1 MHLFP
6 DVSTPPTDCRPC
18 RRVSRSIRSLGPY
31 ANTST
36 SLDSKGVF
44 TEGLED
50 LQLRLDEHFYTSVQ
64 PFEVDMAAVLSSE
77 IAFAPLATVGGD
89 VELDLNKVAHS
100 TLTPE
105 QKEAK
110 KLVKRVM
117 KGLQPLFDDAR
128 HAEADLAGRPYEKL
142 PDLETLLNQKLQR
155 RSSLQSAELSVRQT
169 TETDQV
175 LDVHNGDLLPD
186 GEAEAV
192 AAKDEEMH
200 LAPTPDDNAADAH
213 HMAHDEAAD
222 EAAIAA
228 QLGQDAMH
236 ASNEPLQETA
246 MDLDIAS
253 SHAQP
258 LTPPRSEKNLLNP
271 LGQGGIPWYMEPFDI
286 HGTTMYEERY
296 TGREV
301 LREMSEELS
310 ELDDD
315 ILDGLADSDPIQP
328 SDAPDA
334 NAAVI
339 RKAARKKQKRS
350 RGW

>member
-1 MHLFP
+1 L
-6 DVSTPPTDCRPC
+6 S
-18 RRVSRSIRSLGPY
+18 
-31 ANTST
+31 
-36 SLDSKGVF
+36 SLDSKGIF

-64 PFEVDMAAVLSSE
+64 PFEVDMAVVLSSE
-77 IAFAPLATVGGD
+77 ITFAPIGTVGGD
-89 VELDLNKVAHS
+89 IELDLNRVAHS
-100 TLTPE
+100 TLTSE
-105 QKEAK
+105 QKETK
-110 KLVKRVM
+110 KLVKRIM
-117 KGLQPLFDDAR
+117 KGLQPLFDDAK

-155 RSSLQSAELSVRQT
+155 RSSIYSAELNIRQT
-169 TETDQV
+169 TETDQFI
-175 LDVHNGDLLPD
+175 DGHNGDQLPD

-192 AAKDEEMH
+192 AAKDEEMQ

-213 HMAHDEAAD
+213 HTAHDDAAD

-236 ASNEPLQETA
+236 ASNDPLQETL
-246 MDLDIAS
+246 MDMDNAT

-271 LGQGGIPWYMEPFDI
+271 LGQGGIPWYMDPFDI

-315 ILDGLADSDPIQP
+315 ILDGLADSDPVLP

-334 NAAVI
+334 PDASAAVI
-339 RKAARKKQKRS
+339 RKAAARKKQKRS